1 MYRSGFQTDDQQQH
15 YSAHQQQNVTAA
27 AGRRGDSD
35 NNDAASTSSGDST
48 LPPPP
53 PPRSNANAN
62 VNHSPFQGPW
72 VHFESRRISWTSTI
86 DNTSSSSSSGSDDD
100 EVESFHDNEVSA
112 DTSSPV
118 SITANADGSGWEVQ
132 PSTTQT
138 PVVHAD
144 QAAQIISERVRR
156 MVQRHEHQKQLQRT
170 QKKCRDEALRQK
182 QLSVEDGDAF
192 VDDDADADRNTCSWP
207 SLKSCLLSAIV
218 IIFLLCGALGIALI
232 VTSRRNDVNNGNNFP
247 SFDELDIGH
256 SGPPLDNS
264 YGGPTTAEDDLY
276 DVDSNIIDEVGEE
289 GYYNDEDDDGIPDDY
304 DGFHSGDGYDEEEEG
319 ESTMVP
325 SRAPTTPSPSRRPT
339 KSPPTVSE
347 SASES
352 VVVPIIPPTSPR
364 PTPIPTR
371 RPTTRRPT
379 KAPTRDNITNA
390 NNGKVSPYNKY
401 SVPEKYR
408 TELDGHILVP
418 ERQRNTLFLF
428 NGGKQLADRQWDE
441 SNALWSLRLYPRHLW
456 QRSNSIN
463 DVKRVVH
470 NGRIHIAVC
479 GSGGNAV
486 ALYDFETKTAVY
498 WSNTCGSAPHDVE
511 YLPFGK
517 GYMAVASSRG
527 RFSTI
532 NLYDISGGNNQECIR
547 GAEVRHNGVHS
558 LHWDAKQDLLW
569 AWGSDTIGLVSYR
582 VRFGSDGSPRLIKH
596 QVFQPDVP
604 NFKVATGH
612 GGSPMIANGRR
623 YLLLAGDSGILRF
636 DTESHEWRVERSA
649 PNGLGVYSNPKGLDY
664 QQDGSG
670 EIIIAKSNSRVYSTQ
685 TGQRQILEADIYKA
699 RWWQHNAFSYD
710 PENDSGNG
718 NVAALRPVQQPAP
731 KPAATESFFSS
742 DYLVGAYYF
751 VRRSGMG
758 QQFLRNQLQPSQ
770 PPVLG
775 NYDGTKANVIAQHL
789 AWSREANVNL
799 WVTGWKGPNSNDDR
813 TIRESIMKHPNLPG
827 TKIALLYQ
835 TNTRISLSGD
845 SGLDDIYQDVE
856 YIARNYFDNPNYLRI
871 DGRPV
876 LYLYLS
882 RVLHRNYIL
891 EQVVDLIRQAASDNG
906 RHDVY
911 IIGDQAFGDAPR
923 PGTFYSPFELL
934 DSVTSYDVY
943 GDIRRVGYAGQDGV
957 MEYSNRQKRWQD
969 AALASTNCDFIPS
982 ITPGFNDGP
991 KHSPLSRQ
999 VHGSAD
1005 PGSLFRRLLDG
1016 ALDLADSSRSRMVM
1030 ITSWNGFHDDTQ
1042 IEPVLESPVTKQAT
1056 DGYNQLQLNYQGYGK
1071 LYLNIIRQTILKKK
1085 RLAGQRR

>member
-1 MYRSGFQTDDQQQH
+1 MYRSGFLTDDHHQQN
-15 YSAHQQQNVTAA
+15 SAHQQHVSTA
-27 AGRRGDSD
+27 AGRHDDSN

-53 PPRSNANAN
+53 PPPRSNAD
-62 VNHSPFQGPW
+62 VPQSPFQGPW
-72 VHFESRRISWTSTI
+72 VRFESRNVSWTSTI
-86 DNTSSSSSSGSDDD
+86 DNTSSSGSDGEEED
-100 EVESFHDNEVSA
+100 SFDDNESPTGV
-112 DTSSPV
+112 SSPV
-118 SITANADGSGWEVQ
+118 FITANPDGSGWEVQ
-132 PSTTQT
+132 PTPMPSQT

-144 QAAQIISERVRR
+144 HAAQIISDRVRR
-156 MVQRHEHQKQLQRT
+156 MVQRHDDRMHQKQAQRA
-170 QKKCRDEALRQK
+170 QKKHRDEALRQK
-182 QLSVEDGDAF
+182 QLSVEDDDAF
-192 VDDDADADRNTCSWP
+192 VDDEADDARRNTCSWP
-207 SLKSCLLSAIV
+207 SSKTCLLSAIV
-218 IIFLLCGALGIALI
+218 IIFLICGALGIALV
-232 VTSRRNDVNNGNNFP
+232 VTSRRNDVNNSSNFP
-247 SFDELDIGH
+247 SFGELDIGH
-256 SGPPLDNS
+256 SGPPLDDS
-264 YGGPTTAEDDLY
+264 YGGPSTAEDADLY
-276 DVDSNIIDEVGEE
+276 DGDSNIIDEVGEE

-304 DGFHSGDGYDEEEEG
+304 DGFNSGDGYDEEEEEG
-319 ESTMVP
+319 ESTMAP
-325 SRAPTTPSPSRRPT
+325 SKAPTTPSPSRRPT
-339 KSPPTVSE
+339 KSPTTV
-347 SASES
+347 SASEL
-352 VVVPIIPPTSPR
+352 VGTPIIRPTSPG
-364 PTPIPTR
+364 PTPIPIR

-379 KAPTRDNITNA
+379 KAPTRVPSM
-390 NNGKVSPYNKY
+390 NNGIVSPHNKY
-401 SVPEKYR
+401 SVPDKYR

-428 NGGKQLADRQWDE
+428 NGGKQPADRQWDE

-479 GSGGNAV
+479 GSGGDAV

-532 NLYDISGGNNQECIR
+532 NLYDIGGGSNQECIR

-558 LHWDAKQDLLW
+558 LHWDAKQNLLW

-582 VRFGSDGSPRLIKH
+582 VRFGGDGSPRLIKH
-596 QVFQPDVP
+596 QVFQPDIP

-649 PNGLGVYSNPKGLDY
+649 PDGLGVYSNPKGIDY
-664 QQDGSG
+664 KQDGSG
-670 EIIIAKSNSRVYSTQ
+670 EIIMAKSNSRVYSTQ

-710 PENDSGNG
+710 PENDSGSG
-718 NVAALRPVQQPAP
+718 NVAALRPVQKPAP
-731 KPAATESFFSS
+731 KPATESFFSS

-751 VRRSGMG
+751 VRSGFG
-758 QQFLRNQLQPSQ
+758 QKFLRNQLQPSQ
-770 PPVLG
+770 TPVLG
-775 NYDGTKANVIAQHL
+775 DYDGTKPNVIAQHL

-799 WVTGWKGPNSNDDR
+799 WVTGWKGPNSNEDQ
-813 TIRESIMKHPNLPG
+813 TIREGIMKHPDLPG

-835 TNTRISLSGD
+835 TNTRIDLSGD
-845 SGLDDIYQDVE
+845 SGLDVIYRDVE
-856 YIARNYFDNPNYLRI
+856 FIARNYFNNPNYLRI

-876 LYLYLS
+876 FYLYLS
-882 RVLHRNYIL
+882 RVLHRNYVL
-891 EQVVDLIRQAASDNG
+891 EQVVDLIRQAAADNG

-923 PGTFYSPFELL
+923 PGTYFSPFELL
-934 DSVTSYDVY
+934 DSVTNYDVY

-957 MEYSNRQKRWQD
+957 LEYANKQKRWQD
-969 AALASTNCDFIPS
+969 AALASANCDFIPS

-991 KHSPLSRQ
+991 RHSPLSRQ

-1042 IEPVLESPVTKQAT
+1042 IEPVLEGPVTRQAT
-1056 DGYNQLQLNYQGYGK
+1056 DGYNQMQLNYQGYGK

-1085 RLAGQRR
+1085 RSTGQRR